1 MVLSVGIAGLIV
13 LASGAWYRA
22 RADETSPNAGAVN
35 PFSPEAVDFFESRVR
50 PILVDRCI
58 KCHGPKKQSSNLRLD
73 SREAALKG
81 GDSGPSV
88 VPAKPEESLL
98 IQAVAQ
104 THQELKMPPGGK
116 LPEPSVAIIR
126 QWVAL
131 GAPWST
137 NISRNKVAVSARSD
151 GHDPALP
158 HWSFQPVG
166 SPFPPRVRDRN
177 WAGSPVDAFVLARL
191 EAAGMSPSARA
202 DARTL
207 IRRATIDLWGIP
219 PTAEEIEAF
228 ELHSTPDAFA
238 RLVDRLLASPRYGER
253 WGRHWLDVAR
263 YADTKGY
270 VFTQDRRYPY
280 AYTYRDYVIRALNA
294 DRPYDR
300 FVLDQL
306 AADQLP
312 RGDDPKALAAMGF
325 LTVGRRF
332 LLDQNEIIDDRIDV
346 VCRGLL
352 GLTVTCAR
360 CHDHKFD
367 PIPTDDYY
375 SLYGVFASSIEPAEL
390 PLLEKVVA
398 SPASADFERKL
409 NLAKKARDDYL
420 ALRRDELQ
428 GDLTA
433 RFSVYL
439 KAAYDLALDGRSR
452 RLEERAAVDKLNSR
466 RLRGLIGLWKRH
478 LETTSKASDP
488 VLGVWRAFAALP
500 EKEFAARAK
509 DLHRALTTQKDPE
522 SHAGAP
528 AGRPSR
534 ARQSAY
540 E

>member
-1 MVLSVGIAGLIV
+1 MAHFRFQRNFCDYGGSSRAEPWIVLWVGLAGLV
-13 LASGAWYRA
+13 LLASGAWSRA
-22 RADETSPNAGAVN
+22 EADETRSNPSAGKT
-35 PFSPEAVDFFESRVR
+35 FSPEAIDFFESRVR

-81 GDSGPSV
+81 GDSGPSL
-88 VPAKPEESLL
+88 VPAKPEESLI

-104 THQELKMPPGGK
+104 THEDLKMPPGGK
-116 LPEPSVAIIR
+116 LPEPAVAIIR

-131 GAPWST
+131 GAPWSANT
-137 NISRNKVAVSARSD
+137 GQDNASVPTK
-151 GHDPALP
+151 GHDPAPP

-166 SPFPPRVRDRN
+166 SPSPPPVEDRN

-191 EAAGMSPSARA
+191 EAAGLTPSARA
-202 DARTL
+202 DKRTL

-228 ELHSTPDAFA
+228 ELDSTPDAFA

-280 AYTYRDYVIRALNA
+280 AYTYRDYVIKALNA
-294 DRPYDR
+294 DLPYDR
-300 FVLDQL
+300 FVLQQL

-312 RGDDPKALAAMGF
+312 RGDDPRALAAMGF

-367 PIPTDDYY
+367 PIPTEDYY

-390 PLLEKVVA
+390 PLLV
-398 SPASADFERKL
+398 
-409 NLAKKARDDYL
+409 KAE
-420 ALRRDELQ
+420 A
-428 GDLTA
+428 GP
-433 RFSVYL
+433 
-439 KAAYDLALDGRSR
+439 
-452 RLEERAAVDKLNSR
+452 
-466 RLRGLIGLWKRH
+466 GLG
-478 LETTSKASDP
+478 
-488 VLGVWRAFAALP
+488 
-500 EKEFAARAK
+500 
-509 DLHRALTTQKDPE
+509 
-522 SHAGAP
+522 
-528 AGRPSR
+528 
-534 ARQSAY
+534 
-540 E
+540 